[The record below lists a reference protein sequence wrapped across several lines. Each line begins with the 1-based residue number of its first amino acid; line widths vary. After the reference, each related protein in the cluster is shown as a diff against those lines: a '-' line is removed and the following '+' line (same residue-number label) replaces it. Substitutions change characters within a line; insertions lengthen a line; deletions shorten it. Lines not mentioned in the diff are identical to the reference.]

1 MIADLSNQAPELDVS
16 SWFNTATP
24 LSLGMLRGR
33 VVFIHAFQMLCP
45 ACVSHG
51 LPQTQR
57 VQRLFRDTDLQVI
70 GLHTVLEHHTAMGPE
85 ALKAFIHEYRL
96 SFPIGVDAASPDTP
110 IPRTMQGYGMR
121 GTPTTI
127 IIGRDGKVRHHRFGI
142 EDDLLVG
149 AWLATA
155 LAEPLP
161 ATTVP
166 VDIAGCTTD
175 GCAIPD
181 EISRRIETG
190 KR

>member
-1 MIADLSNQAPELDVS
+1 MIADTQVPDLDVS
-16 SWFNTATP
+16 HWFNTSVP
-24 LSLGMLRGR
+24 LDLAKLRGH

-70 GLHTVLEHHTAMGPE
+70 GLHTVFEHHAAMGPD
-85 ALKAFIHEYRL
+85 ALQAFIHEYRL
-96 SFPIGVDAASPDTP
+96 TFPIGVDTASQDSP
-110 IPRTMQGYGMR
+110 IPSTMQRYGMR

-127 IIGRDGKVRHHRFGI
+127 IIGRDGTLRHHRFGI

-149 AWLATA
+149 AWLAGA

-161 ATTVP
+161 ETTAP
-166 VDIAGCTTD
+166 DLEGCTSD
-175 GCAIPD
+175 GCAIPVTTAR
-181 EISRRIETG
+181 SMETG
-190 KR
+190 TP

>member
-1 MIADLSNQAPELDVS
+1 MIADTSDPAPELDVVT
-16 SWFNTATP
+16 WFNTSTP
-24 LSLGMLRGR
+24 LNLAMLRGR

-70 GLHTVLEHHTAMGPE
+70 GLHTVFEHHAAMGPE
-85 ALKAFIHEYRL
+85 ALAAFIHEYRL
-96 SFPIGVDAASPDTP
+96 TFPIGVDAASPGSA
-110 IPRTMQGYGMR
+110 IPRSMQDYGMR

-127 IIGRDGKVRHHRFGI
+127 IIGRDGTVRHHRFGI

-155 LAEPLP
+155 LGEPLP
-161 ATTVP
+161 IATASRDRP
-166 VDIAGCTTD
+166 GCSTD
-175 GCAIPD
+175 GCAVPD
-181 EISRRIETG
+181 EIGRIE
-190 KR
+190 KAIR

>member
-1 MIADLSNQAPELDVS
+1 MIADTTTQAPELDIS
-16 SWFNTATP
+16 HWFNTPTT
-24 LSLGMLRGR
+24 LNLDMLRGR

-70 GLHTVLEHHTAMGPE
+70 GLHTVFEHHAAMGPE

-96 SFPIGVDAASPDTP
+96 TFPIGIDAASPDAA
-110 IPRTMQGYGMR
+110 IPRTMHRYGMR
-121 GTPTTI
+121 GTPTTV
-127 IIGRDGKVRHHRFGI
+127 IIGRDGTVRHHRFGI

-149 AWLATA
+149 AWLANA
-155 LAEPLP
+155 IAEPLP
-161 ATTVP
+161 TTRQELP
-166 VDIAGCTTD
+166 ACSTD

-181 EISRRIETG
+181 ESLRRLETG
-190 KR
+190 IR